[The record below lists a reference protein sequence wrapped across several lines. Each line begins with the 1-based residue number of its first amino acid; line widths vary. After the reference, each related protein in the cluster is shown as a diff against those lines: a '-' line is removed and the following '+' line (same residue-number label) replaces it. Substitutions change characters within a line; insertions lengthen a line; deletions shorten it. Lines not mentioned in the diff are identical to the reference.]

1 MNITDMAFWTPVILS
16 LKVASVALILAFTFG
31 VLTAR
36 LMTKYQFKGKVVLE
50 TILMLPLV
58 LPPTVVGFI
67 LIIIFGK
74 NSFIGQLIQLVFD
87 HGILFT
93 VYAAIIASTVV
104 AFPLMYQSAKNGF
117 LSIDEHI
124 IEAARVDGNSDMRIF
139 FKIIIPLSKN
149 LLITG
154 AMLSFARALGEFG
167 ATLMFAGNIPGKTQT
182 LPTAVYSAIQS
193 GNMTL
198 AWLWV
203 ISIITISFVMMLFI
217 RVKENWH

>member
-74 NSFIGQLIQLVFD
+74 NSFIGQLIQVLFD

-93 VYAAIIASTVV
+93 IYAAIIASTVV

-124 IEAARVDGNSDMRIF
+124 IEAAHVDGNSDMRIF

-217 RVKENWH
+217 RVKEN

>member
-93 VYAAIIASTVV
+93 VYAAVIASTVV

-217 RVKENWH
+217 RVKEN

>member
-16 LKVASVALILAFTFG
+16 LKVASIALILAFTLG

-74 NSFIGQLIQLVFD
+74 KSFIGQLIQLVFG
-87 HGILFT
+87 HGVLFT
-93 VYAAIIASTVV
+93 IYAAIIASTVV

-217 RVKENWH
+217 RVKEN

>member
-1 MNITDMAFWTPVILS
+1 MNITDMVFWTPVILS
-16 LKVASVALILAFTFG
+16 LKVASVALILAFIFG
-31 VLTAR
+31 VLAAR

-67 LIIIFGK
+67 LIIVFGK
-74 NSFIGQLIQLVFD
+74 KSYIGQLIQMMFD
-87 HGILFT
+87 HGLLFT
-93 VYAAIIASTVV
+93 IYAAIIASTVV

-117 LSIDEHI
+117 LSIDQHI
-124 IEAARVDGNSDMRIF
+124 IEAARVDGNSEARIF

-167 ATLMFAGNIPGKTQT
+167 GTLMFAGNIPGKTQT

-193 GNMTL
+193 SNMTL
-198 AWLWV
+198 AWMWV

-217 RVKENWH
+217 RVKEN

>member
-16 LKVASVALILAFTFG
+16 LKVALVALILSFTFG

-74 NSFIGQLIQLVFD
+74 QSFIGQLIQLLFD

-93 VYAAIIASTVV
+93 IYAAIIASTVV

-124 IEAARVDGNSDMRIF
+124 IEVARVDGNSDMRIF

-217 RVKENWH
+217 RVKEN

>member
-67 LIIIFGK
+67 LIIIFCK

-217 RVKENWH
+217 RVKEN

>member
-16 LKVASVALILAFTFG
+16 LKVASVALVLAFIFG
-31 VLTAR
+31 VLAAR

-67 LIIIFGK
+67 LIIVFGK
-74 NSFIGQLIQLVFD
+74 KSYIGQLIQMMFD
-87 HGILFT
+87 HGLLFT
-93 VYAAIIASTVV
+93 IYAAIIASTVV

-117 LSIDEHI
+117 LSIDQHI
-124 IEAARVDGNSDMRIF
+124 IEAARVDGNSEARIF
-139 FKIIIPLSKN
+139 FRIIIPLSKN

-198 AWLWV
+198 AWMWV

-217 RVKENWH
+217 RVKEN

>member
-16 LKVASVALILAFTFG
+16 LKVASVALILSFTFG
-31 VLTAR
+31 VLIAR
-36 LMTKYQFKGKVVLE
+36 VMTKYQFKGKVILE

-74 NSFIGQLIQLVFD
+74 KSFVGQYIQLVFG
-87 HGILFT
+87 HGLLFT
-93 VYAAIIASTVV
+93 IYAAIIASTVV

-124 IEAARVDGNSDMRIF
+124 IEAARVDGNSDIRIF

-217 RVKENWH
+217 RVKEN

>member
-16 LKVASVALILAFTFG
+16 LKVASIALIFAFTFG

-74 NSFIGQLIQLVFD
+74 KSFIGQLIQVLFD

-93 VYAAIIASTVV
+93 IYAAIIASTVV

-203 ISIITISFVMMLFI
+203 ISIITISFIMMLFI
-217 RVKENWH
+217 RVKEN

>member
-16 LKVASVALILAFTFG
+16 LKVASVALILAFIFG
-31 VLTAR
+31 VLAAR

-67 LIIIFGK
+67 LIIVFGK
-74 NSFIGQLIQLVFD
+74 KSYIGQLIQMMFD
-87 HGILFT
+87 HGLLFT
-93 VYAAIIASTVV
+93 IYAAIIASTVV

-117 LSIDEHI
+117 LSIDQHI
-124 IEAARVDGNSDMRIF
+124 IEAARVDGNSEARIF
-139 FKIIIPLSKN
+139 FRIIIPLSKN

-198 AWLWV
+198 AWMWV

-217 RVKENWH
+217 RVKEN

>member
-16 LKVASVALILAFTFG
+16 LKVASVALILAFIFG
-31 VLTAR
+31 VLAAR

-50 TILMLPLV
+50 TILMLPIV

-67 LIIIFGK
+67 LIIVFGK
-74 NSFIGQLIQLVFD
+74 KSYIGQLIQMMFD
-87 HGILFT
+87 HGLLFT
-93 VYAAIIASTVV
+93 IYAAIIASTVV

-117 LSIDEHI
+117 LSIDQHI
-124 IEAARVDGNSDMRIF
+124 IEAARVDGNSEARIF

-198 AWLWV
+198 AWMWV

-217 RVKENWH
+217 RVKEN

>member
-203 ISIITISFVMMLFI
+203 ISIITISFIMMLFI
-217 RVKENWH
+217 RVKEN

>member
-16 LKVASVALILAFTFG
+16 LKVASVALILAFIFG
-31 VLTAR
+31 VLAAR

-67 LIIIFGK
+67 LIIVFGK
-74 NSFIGQLIQLVFD
+74 KSYIGQLIQIIFD
-87 HGILFT
+87 HGVLFT
-93 VYAAIIASTVV
+93 IYAAIIASTVV

-117 LSIDEHI
+117 LSIDQNI
-124 IEAARVDGNSDMRIF
+124 IEAARVDGNSEARIF
-139 FKIIIPLSKN
+139 FRIIIPLSKN

-198 AWLWV
+198 AWMWV

-217 RVKENWH
+217 RVKEN

>member
-16 LKVASVALILAFTFG
+16 LKVASVALIFAFTFG

-67 LIIIFGK
+67 LIIFFGK
-74 NSFIGQLIQLVFD
+74 KSFIGQLIQLVFG
-87 HGILFT
+87 HGVLFT
-93 VYAAIIASTVV
+93 IYAAIIASTVV

-203 ISIITISFVMMLFI
+203 ISIITISFIMMLFI

>member
-16 LKVASVALILAFTFG
+16 LKVASVALILAFIFG
-31 VLTAR
+31 VLAAR
-36 LMTKYQFKGKVVLE
+36 LITKYQFKGKVVLE
-50 TILMLPLV
+50 TILMLPIV

-67 LIIIFGK
+67 LIIVFGK
-74 NSFIGQLIQLVFD
+74 KSYIGQLIHMIFD
-87 HGILFT
+87 HGVLFT
-93 VYAAIIASTVV
+93 IYAAIIASTVV

-117 LSIDEHI
+117 LSIDQHI
-124 IEAARVDGNSDMRIF
+124 IEAARVDGNSEARIF
-139 FKIIIPLSKN
+139 FKIIIPLSKK

-198 AWLWV
+198 AWMWV

-217 RVKENWH
+217 RVKEN

>member
-36 LMTKYQFKGKVVLE
+36 LMTEYQFKGKVVLE

-217 RVKENWH
+217 RVKEN

>member
-217 RVKENWH
+217 RVKEN

>member
-36 LMTKYQFKGKVVLE
+36 LMTKYQFKGKVILE

-217 RVKENWH
+217 RVKEN

>member
-74 NSFIGQLIQLVFD
+74 NSFIGQLIQVLFD

-93 VYAAIIASTVV
+93 IYAAIIASTVV

-217 RVKENWH
+217 RVKEN

>member
-74 NSFIGQLIQLVFD
+74 NSFSGQLIQLVFD

-217 RVKENWH
+217 RVKEN

>member
-16 LKVASVALILAFTFG
+16 LKVASVALILAFIFG
-31 VLTAR
+31 VLVAR

-50 TILMLPLV
+50 TILMLPIV

-67 LIIIFGK
+67 LIIVFGK
-74 NSFIGQLIQLVFD
+74 KSYIGQLIYMIFD
-87 HGILFT
+87 HGVLFT
-93 VYAAIIASTVV
+93 IYAAIIASTVV

-117 LSIDEHI
+117 LSIDQHI
-124 IEAARVDGNSDMRIF
+124 IEAARVDGNSEARIF

-198 AWLWV
+198 AWMWV

-217 RVKENWH
+217 RVKEN